1 MKKLLS
7 VCFMLI
13 LSVITLV
20 GYLNQKR
27 KNKTV

>member
-7 VCFMLI
+7 ICFMLV
-13 LSVITLV
+13 LSIITLM

-27 KNKTV
+27 KKKVV

>member
-7 VCFMLI
+7 ICFMLV
-13 LSVITLV
+13 LSVITLI